1 MRIADDKY
9 QIEYRT
15 LKGAG
20 TLLKYGIRIPDVMMA
35 GTDAIAPKEY
45 LGLIIASYLK
55 DTECQFIAIADEAA
69 HKLDKASLHEA
80 LIKIYR
86 SFANPKQKIDFLAPL
101 FRYAEGSVVEHE
113 YRANINKHNEFQI
126 NRELLLSDT
135 REAMILA
142 DKVHLLSDY
151 AKMRGMKE
159 DYLRD
164 KYLSDIGLDEN
175 GCKQYDLGSET
186 VTVWLQSDLSFVV
199 SVPGKIKAS
208 KALPK
213 KGSNPEKY
221 IKANNDF
228 TQLKKDAK
236 KVFKSRIDRLFEDF
250 LTGRSYECNNWKDV
264 FLQNP
269 LLRILGSLLVW
280 SQNDQTFT
288 IKGKETVSRDGT
300 IIELQNDKA
309 ICLAHPIE
317 MNENDLAAWQDYFIV
332 NALKQPFDQI
342 WEPVVK
348 PESIKPDRYKGMTIF
363 WRYPQNA
370 DKHGIHY
377 YDYDY
382 HKDIGFTLDD
392 CFLENQITNPMRH
405 EMAPDA
411 TFTLGMF
418 YYNTFNRKVNHII
431 YMLDKWT
438 IGDRI
443 RKDDI
448 GIMSI
453 IDHYTAA
460 QVMRFIN
467 IAIEA
472 GAINVTAA
480 LMEYKNSVF
489 PGYDSFEELTLGF

>member
-1 MRIADDKY
+1 MQVEDRFQKEYKALNGSRIV
-9 QIEYRT
+9 
-15 LKGAG
+15 
-20 TLLKYGIRIPDVMMA
+20 LKYGIRLPDVKMT
-35 GTDAIAPKEY
+35 GVDVIAPKEY
-45 LGLIIASYLK
+45 LGLIIASYLQ
-55 DTECQFIAIADEAA
+55 DTDYKFIEIADEAA
-69 HKLDKASLHEA
+69 SELDKESLNEA
-80 LIKIYR
+80 LLRIYR
-86 SFANPKQKIDFLAPL
+86 SLANPKQRINFLAPL
-101 FRYAEGSVVEHE
+101 FRYAEGPVVEHE
-113 YRANINKHNEFQI
+113 YRININKHNEFQI

-142 DKVHLLSDY
+142 DKLHLLSDY
-151 AKMRGMKE
+151 AEMRSMKE

-175 GCKQYDLGSET
+175 GCKQYNLGNGP
-186 VTVWLQSDLSFVV
+186 VTVWLQSDLTFAV
-199 SVPGKIKAS
+199 SIPGKPKTS

-221 IKANNDF
+221 IEGTKDF
-228 TQLKKDAK
+228 AQLKKDAK

-288 IKGKETVSRDGT
+288 IKGKETVFRDGT
-300 IIELQNDKA
+300 VIELQNDKA
-309 ICLAHPIE
+309 VCLAHPIE
-317 MNENDLAAWQDYFIV
+317 MNENDLAAWQDYFMV
-332 NALKQPFDQI
+332 YELKQPFDQI

-348 PESIKPDRYKGMTIF
+348 PESIKPDRYKGMTFF

-370 DKHGIHY
+370 DKHGIHF

-382 HKDIGFTLDD
+382 HNDIGFTLDD
-392 CFLENQITNPMRH
+392 CFLENQITKPMRH
-405 EMAPDA
+405 EIASDA
-411 TFTLGMF
+411 TFTLGRF
-418 YYNTFNRKVNHII
+418 HFNTYSRKVNHIV

-443 RKDDI
+443 RRDDI
-448 GIMSI
+448 EIMNI

-460 QVMRFIN
+460 QVMHFIN

-489 PGYDSFEELTLGF
+489 PEYNPFEELTLNF